1 MRDTGAAA
9 TIADPPADEARADVI
24 VTGVGSASPR
34 AAAALSE
41 ALGLPV
47 ETIVDAIYRAPA
59 RLVGALPPADAARLA
74 DIVAG
79 LGLEVA
85 AMPAALVPP
94 RAAPID
100 VAAELIDPDAADAV
114 ADALGLFLGMTP
126 ADALATLLAPP
137 GIVLGNVTPAT
148 MQALARRLPPD
159 AVRLTGSEPQRAR
172 YALFACGLGSREAD
186 LVRPHLPAGGTIA
199 GDGGVTLFDLDR
211 ATADALWRR
220 LRAPDRLRI
229 VNQDFL
235 HFGID
240 LVAAPEA
247 AAGAAARLAGVPEA
261 DFPLLRAAL
270 PCRVESGVGYADVA
284 ARLAAWRDAGCEA
297 RAELETFATV
307 ALDVLAA
314 DADALAATGLA
325 GPAPLRTPSLPLA
338 QARLL
343 RHRLESLG
351 ADVLEAA
358 A

>member
-1 MRDTGAAA
+1 MREAGTAEIDTEAGAG
-9 TIADPPADEARADVI
+9 DDRADVV

-34 AAAALSE
+34 AAAALSQ

-47 ETIVDAIYRAPA
+47 ETVVDAIYRAPA
-59 RLVGALPPADAARLA
+59 RLVGALPRADAERLA
-74 DIVAG
+74 GIVAG

-85 AMPAALVPP
+85 ALPAAEVPP

-100 VAAELIDPDAADAV
+100 VAAELLDPGAADAV
-114 ADALGLFLGMTP
+114 ADALGRFLGMTP
-126 ADALATLLAPP
+126 ADALATLLVPP
-137 GIVLGNVTPAT
+137 GIVLGNVSPAT
-148 MQALARRLPPD
+148 LQALAARLPAG
-159 AVRLTGSEPQRAR
+159 AVRLTGSEPLTAR
-172 YALFACGLGSREAD
+172 YALFACGLSAREAD
-186 LVRPHLPAGGTIA
+186 LVRPHLPEGGAI
-199 GDGGVTLFDLDR
+199 GPDGTATLFDIDR

-235 HFGID
+235 RFGID
-240 LVAAPEA
+240 LVAAPA
-247 AAGAAARLAGVPEA
+247 DAGPAAARLADVPAE

-270 PCRVESGVGYADVA
+270 PCRVESGVGYAAVA
-284 ARLAAWRDAGCEA
+284 DRLAAWRAAGCEA
-297 RAELETFATV
+297 RAELETFAAV

-314 DADALAATGLA
+314 DADALAVAGLA
-325 GPAPLRTPSLPLA
+325 GPAPLRTPPMPLA